1 MKNIVQSLLVLSIL
15 CFGAFY
21 SQAQFAQPYLMNEG
35 IAAAKKVA
43 ADSGW
48 KSPKM
53 VSIVTLGDTTGLGQ
67 IVSLI
72 GGVYDI
78 KTGKSPIWI
87 YVVSAL
93 DKSDSVITKLIAF
106 IKVPIL
112 GFQQFPI
119 PDGAGPGDIPFV
131 PQDTIP
137 SNVLNSDII
146 ATKLKADM
154 GFKTYNAKYPTAKP
168 PFIVVFTSPFEL
180 PGVNFPAGTP
190 MWLFNFADT
199 KTQEPVYDCYV
210 NAITGEVICQAPL
223 SMNETVIAQEELH
236 VSPNPVANGN
246 SAQLN
251 IPASMFDPHA
261 TISIVN
267 ILGETVFTFNSLL
280 NIGEKLQLPQF
291 SPGSYFVRYTTQT
304 GYVHTPFV
312 QY

>member
-1 MKNIVQSLLVLSIL
+1 MKKIVQLFLVMSII
-15 CFGAFY
+15 CVGAFS

-35 IAAAKKVA
+35 IAAAKKIA

-48 KSPKM
+48 KSPKL

-87 YVVSAL
+87 YVISAL
-93 DKSDSVITKLIAF
+93 DKSDSVITKLLAM
-106 IKVPIL
+106 IKVPFL

-119 PDGAGPGDIPFV
+119 PDGAGPGNIPFV

-168 PFIVVFTSPFEL
+168 PFILVFSSPFEL

-190 MWLFNFADT
+190 IWLFNFADP
-199 KTQEPVYDCYV
+199 KTQEAVYDCYV
-210 NAITGEVICQAPL
+210 NAINGEVICQAPL
-223 SMNETVIAQEELH
+223 SMNETIIVQDDLN
-236 VSPNPVANGN
+236 VSPNPVLHGN

-251 IPASMFDPHA
+251 IPVSKFDQHA
-261 TISIVN
+261 TISIAN
-267 ILGETVFTFNSLL
+267 ILGETVFSFNSVL
-280 NIGEKLQLPQF
+280 NIGDKLQLPQF

-304 GYVHTPFV
+304 GTVYTPFV